1 MPKHKPS
8 PATSARMWSALSKA
22 AMRHHHLDKD
32 FGIITLIARDAGVTK
47 GSVSNWKTGR
57 TFPSGDAIR
66 KLADLYGVSAEY
78 LTGEQV
84 PQGEYG
90 PPDTLLR
97 RAADITELV
106 VTELLRDGSSEQ
118 FLAVLRRAQEL
129 ILQGRSDAEVQGQLL
144 YEVSQQKKREASAE

>member
-1 MPKHKPS
+1 MPKHRPS
-8 PATSARMWSALSKA
+8 PATSARMWSALLKA
-22 AMRHHHLDKD
+22 AKRHHHLDKE
-32 FGIITLIARDAGVTK
+32 FGIITVIARDAGVTK

-57 TFPSGDAIR
+57 TFPSGEVIR
-66 KLADLYGVSAEY
+66 RLADLYGVSAEY

-84 PQGEYG
+84 PEGEYG
-90 PPDTLLR
+90 PPDALLR

-118 FLAVLRRAQEL
+118 FLAVMRRAQEL

-144 YEVSQQKKREASAE
+144 YEISRQKKKEVHAE